1 MLTPLQIEFRDIL
14 QIAILASVLYYVL
27 RFIRGTWAS
36 AILMG
41 LGIVIFAIF
50 ASISIFKLDVL
61 GWLFGGVAL
70 YLAFGVIII
79 FHPEFR
85 RGLAM
90 LGKQP
95 FLSTLPWQAVR
106 RLQPERVSE
115 KLYEAVDQLAERRI
129 GALIAIER
137 TENLGRLVDTGVRI
151 DAPLVSELL
160 QTLFYPPAP
169 LHDGGAIV
177 RGERIVAARC
187 IFPLSERQR
196 PDLKGLGTR
205 HQAAVGLSETHD
217 AVVIVISEETG
228 TVSIAHDGKFYR
240 GMRPEALRRYLR
252 ALDPKPSDEPLTFER
267 FLERLHSRSPGKDY
281 SHRFLPFIQR
291 KREVRHD

>member
-1 MLTPLQIEFRDIL
+1 MLTSLQIEFRDIL
-14 QIAILASVLYYVL
+14 QIAILASVLYYML
-27 RFIRGTWAS
+27 RFIRGTRAA

-41 LGIVIFAIF
+41 LGIVIFVVF

-61 GWLFGGVAL
+61 GWLFGGLAL

-85 RGLAM
+85 RGLAI

-106 RLQPERVSE
+106 HMQPERVSE
-115 KLYEAVDQLAERRI
+115 KLYEVVDQLSERRI

-137 TENLGRLVDTGVRI
+137 TENLDMFVETGVRI
-151 DAPLVSELL
+151 EAPLVSELL

-169 LHDGGAIV
+169 LHDGGVIV
-177 RGERIVAARC
+177 RGEHIVAARC

-205 HQAAVGLSETHD
+205 HQAAVGLSEAND

-228 TVSIAHDGKFYR
+228 AVSIAHDGKFYR
-240 GMRPEALRRYLR
+240 GMRPDALRRYLR
-252 ALDPKPSDEPLTFER
+252 ALDPRQSDDHMTFGR
-267 FLERLHSRSPGKDY
+267 FLERLNQRSTENGF
-281 SHRFLPFIQR
+281 SQRFLQFVHR